1 MLATNYTDLR
11 DNMKSYFE
19 KITDEYETLI
29 VTRKKENMVIM
40 SQSTYDSLM
49 ETVYL
54 MSNKANYN
62 HLIES
67 IEQYK
72 NGKKKNHELIEVDD
86 E

>member
-1 MLATNYTDLR
+1 MIATNYTSLR
-11 DNMKSYFE
+11 DNMKGYF
-19 KITDEYETLI
+19 DQVADQFETLI
-29 VTRKKENMVIM
+29 VTRKDENMVIM

-62 HLIES
+62 HLMKS
-67 IEQYK
+67 IEQHK
-72 NGKKKNHELIEVDD
+72 SGNMTKRELID